1 MSAKNFAICAKAII
15 HLLLHN
21 LHDCTFKSV
30 KAETFIFRKFAR
42 NIEFHLLK
50 QEVKSKNALDVRTF

>member
-1 MSAKNFAICAKAII
+1 MSAKNFAIYPKAII

-30 KAETFIFRKFAR
+30 KAETFHFQKIRPKY
-42 NIEFHLLK
+42 
-50 QEVKSKNALDVRTF
+50 